1 MVPNT
6 AAVCRAF
13 RTLWDTPD
21 GFALVANLSQ
31 PLVRLEP
38 GDLVAAAVAATVEPL
53 EVAAGAGGALP
64 LAAVA
69 PPRAAPAARADDG
82 RALELPQVAHVC
94 VDRPE
99 LSKMLHCEFPP
110 ERYYDALAKDMQ
122 ARHPRASSHML
133 EHCGVVESFLD
144 LCIVSGFAL
153 GAAKTKGRIAQVEF
167 EWLGSVC
174 GRTGM

>member
-1 MVPNT
+1 MP
-6 AAVCRAF
+6 
-13 RTLWDTPD
+13 
-21 GFALVANLSQ
+21 S
-31 PLVRLEP
+31 
-38 GDLVAAAVAATVEPL
+38 AAVAQ
-53 EVAAGAGGALP
+53 
-64 LAAVA
+64 
-69 PPRAAPAARADDG
+69 PRAAPAEQADDG
-82 RALELPQVAHVC
+82 RAFELPQVAHVC
-94 VDRPE
+94 VDRPV

-122 ARHPRASSHML
+122 ARHPRASAHML

-174 GRTGM
+174 GRTGMEACDGHLAAVRNWADITDPSGMRRFLGNFNWVRGHFPLSLIHI